1 MEFKEPLHVGAP
13 NIGSQELF
21 QDHVETMFDRRW
33 LTNYGPFVQEFEQRL
48 AEFLGVRHCVAI
60 CNATIALEIV
70 NRHLLNEPSG
80 QSTLPRSDTSRFESA
95 LRITRPFF
103 RERLNVT
110 ALAIGFGERL
120 QNGGLVRFS
129 GDYEITDAWR
139 AEGGIIIYIGGP
151 DDGIGAFDSN
161 DRLYGQIKYS
171 F

>member
-1 MEFKEPLHVGAP
+1 
-13 NIGSQELF
+13 
-21 QDHVETMFDRRW
+21 
-33 LTNYGPFVQEFEQRL
+33 
-48 AEFLGVRHCVAI
+48 
-60 CNATIALEIV
+60 
-70 NRHLLNEPSG
+70 
-80 QSTLPRSDTSRFESA
+80 
-95 LRITRPFF
+95 
-103 RERLNVT
+103 VT

-161 DRLYGQIKYS
+161 GIIIYIGGPDDGIGAFDSNDRLYGQIKYS